1 MLQFLLGI
9 AIGVAAT
16 AVFFLY
22 RRIDLT
28 RGLTSALHRMIDTVQ
43 SQQDFISK
51 NINERIVYTNADVP
65 YNSPIKSEEET
76 KEEDDEFEAPEE
88 VDADSLREMMEK
100 EPEESITE
108 EGEK

>member
-16 AVFFLY
+16 ATFFLY

-28 RGLTSALHRMIDTVQ
+28 RGLTSAIHRLIDTVQ

-51 NINERIVYTNADVP
+51 NINERIVYTNSEVP
-65 YNSPIKSEEET
+65 YSSPLKDEEKEE
-76 KEEDDEFEAPEE
+76 EEDDEFQVPDE
-88 VDADSLREMMEK
+88 VDADTLREMVEGSD
-100 EPEESITE
+100 EENKTE
-108 EGEK
+108 EGTK